1 MRAYPSTLTG
11 KLLVPALTLA
21 LFGSASSLANDHPG
35 QAGFQDTARVVASTP
50 IYESVNQPRR
60 ECWNERVIYESRGAE
75 RASERGV
82 GATILGGVVGGVLG
96 NSIGKGDGRKAAT
109 AAGVALGAIVGDR
122 YGDER
127 RAYPPAEPRSRIEQ
141 QCRMVDNWTRA
152 LSGYDV
158 TYRYQGREY
167 TTFMAYDPGDSVR
180 VNVSVSL
187 AER

>member
-1 MRAYPSTLTG
+1 MRTYPSTLTP

-21 LFGSASSLANDHPG
+21 LFGSASSLANDHSG
-35 QAGFQDTARVVASTP
+35 LTGFQDTARVVASTP

-60 ECWNERVIYESRGAE
+60 ECWNERVTYESRQYE
-75 RASERGV
+75 RASDRGV
-82 GATILGGVVGGVLG
+82 GAAILGGVVGGVLG

-127 RAYPPAEPRSRIEQ
+127 GGYQTVEPRTRIEQ
-141 QCRMVDNWTRA
+141 QCRMVDNWSRK

-167 TTFMAYDPGDSVR
+167 TTFMPYDPGHSVR
-180 VNVSVSL
+180 VNVSVTL

>member
-1 MRAYPSTLTG
+1 MRATPSTLTG

-21 LFGSASSLANDHPG
+21 LFGSASSLANDYSG
-35 QAGFQDTARVVASTP
+35 QTGFQDTARVVASTP

-60 ECWNERVIYESRGAE
+60 ECWDEHVRYESRGIE
-75 RASERGV
+75 RTSERGV
-82 GATILGGVVGGVLG
+82 GASILGGVVGGVLG

-109 AAGVALGAIVGDR
+109 AAGVALGAIIGDR
-122 YGDER
+122 YGDEA
-127 RAYPPAEPRSRIEQ
+127 RAYPSVEPRTRVER
-141 QCRMVDNWTRA
+141 QCRMVDNWSRK

-167 TTFMAYDPGDSVR
+167 TTFMPYDPGNSVR
-180 VNVSVSL
+180 VNVSVTL